1 MENNIIV
8 LRPFGPSIAKVTM
21 PKKIVESLNKYVDE
35 TIANES
41 KSKELDYGANLAG
54 NVKQEFRLEQ
64 KFIDE
69 CGWGKFLANSAAT
82 WIHQSLGRQKK
93 ITKFNLISSWIVRQ
107 FDNEYNPLHVH
118 GGHISGVGYLKV
130 PKTFGKLKQESKT
143 YNNNGNLN
151 LVHGSRMFL
160 SKSIYNIEPKVG
172 DFYFFPNY
180 LMHTVYPFNGT
191 DEERRSISFNALI
204 DNDIYDVYS
213 AGVKP

>member
-21 PKKIVESLNKYVDE
+21 PNEIVEKLNKYVDE

-69 CGWGKFLANSAAT
+69 CGWGQFLANSAAT
-82 WIHQSLGRQKK
+82 WIYQSLGRQKK
-93 ITKFNLISSWIVRQ
+93 ITKFNLMSSWIVRQ

-130 PKTFGKLKQESKT
+130 PKTFGQLKQDNKA